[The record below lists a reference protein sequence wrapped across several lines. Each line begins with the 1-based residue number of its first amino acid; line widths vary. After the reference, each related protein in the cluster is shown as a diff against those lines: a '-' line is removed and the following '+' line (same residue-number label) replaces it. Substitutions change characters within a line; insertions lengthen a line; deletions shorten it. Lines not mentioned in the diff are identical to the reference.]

1 MRKILAVV
9 AAAMLITAQPAVA
22 ASGNI
27 WSGWW
32 SEGDTA
38 HPLVYGVS
46 ATWVQPA
53 ATCNKPNSHGVH
65 DEYASWVG
73 LGQGALG
80 PKEWLVQIGVITSCG
95 SIGGPNQPTYQV
107 FWEAVDNTVAAKD
120 VMPPQTD
127 GTFVHAGDQLFAKVT
142 ADGNGNWM
150 LRLEANGTI
159 VKRVPFTPT
168 PAQKAKSTA
177 ELVDFTAEA
186 ISESRRT
193 LQQWP
198 NFGALRFS
206 NIQVAVDANQATW
219 VPFSSLGLH
228 TSDAPTLSG
237 KPATKTS
244 AVDATTNSFIT
255 TYLTPS

>member
-95 SIGGPNQPTYQV
+95 SIGGPNQPT
-107 FWEAVDNTVAAKD
+107 
-120 VMPPQTD
+120 
-127 GTFVHAGDQLFAKVT
+127 
-142 ADGNGNWM
+142 DGNGNWM

-255 TYLTPS
+255 TYLTPP